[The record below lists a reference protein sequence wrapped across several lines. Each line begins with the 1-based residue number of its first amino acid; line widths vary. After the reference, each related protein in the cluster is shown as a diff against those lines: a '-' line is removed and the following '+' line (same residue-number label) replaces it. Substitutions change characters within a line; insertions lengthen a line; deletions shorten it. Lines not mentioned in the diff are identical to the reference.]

1 MSDSRTKIWFA
12 LFVLAIFGFG
22 LATGLVIGRRLGPPP
37 REAGPALARGPMMP
51 GMPPGGSPRER
62 LAERLDRVLDL
73 SDEQRAQVESILKT
87 RGARLADVQREVAA
101 RAEQEQRE
109 MQDEIRAILDERQQ
123 DRFERWL
130 RGTPRG
136 LGGGGRGTGRGR
148 GGR

>member
-1 MSDSRTKIWFA
+1 MAMSDSRTKLWFA

-22 LATGLVIGRRLGPPP
+22 LATGLVLGRRMGPPP
-37 REAGPALARGPMMP
+37 REAGPALVRGP
-51 GMPPGGSPRER
+51 MPPGGPPRER
-62 LAERLDRVLDL
+62 LAERLDRVLGL
-73 SDEQRAQVESILKT
+73 SDEQRAKVESILKA

-130 RGTPRG
+130 RGAPRG
-136 LGGGGRGTGRGR
+136 LGGGRGR
-148 GGR
+148 GGPPLR